1 MSAVAVSKIFWAKLL
16 IMTVINIEDLD
27 EVFP

>member
-1 MSAVAVSKIFWAKLL
+1 MSAAAVSKIFWAKLL

>member
-1 MSAVAVSKIFWAKLL
+1 MSAAAVSKIFWAKLL
-16 IMTVINIEDLD
+16 IMTVINIDLD

>member
-1 MSAVAVSKIFWAKLL
+1 MSAAAISKIFWAKLL
-16 IMTVINIEDLD
+16 IMTVINIDLD